1 MNRTP
6 PGEAVEKDTSTAG
19 SHRGPA
25 ARPAPRGPARPPP
38 PGPAPSPPARR
49 RPRCPAA
56 PSRRRAQPIRAAAA
70 FSQPMGEA
78 RGWRPRPPPRQAPP
92 TPCEAAGR
100 WRMAEGGSEHLDGF
114 GLLCAVDSAPYP
126 RFWHVCGCAMR
137 LWWRVP
143 PTREVLSGK
152 DNLTGFPKE
161 DVETNP
167 ELAGSPQ
174 TQIIHRRAPCEH
186 FFNTGRLGAVAAS
199 LGSLVVKNASP
210 ASNLL
215 QP

>member
-25 ARPAPRGPARPPP
+25 ARPAPHGPARPPP

-49 RPRCPAA
+49 RPRCPTA

-92 TPCEAAGR
+92 APCEAAGR
-100 WRMAEGGSEHLDGF
+100 WRMAALSI
-114 GLLCAVDSAPYP
+114 
-126 RFWHVCGCAMR
+126 WM
-137 LWWRVP
+137 
-143 PTREVLSGK
+143 VLSCSVRWTQPRIPDFGTSVVVPRGPGGVCHPLVRCCLERRISWAFQRRTLR
-152 DNLTGFPKE
+152 LTPSSRDHPKLRSYIE
-161 DVETNP
+161 EHRANTSST
-167 ELAGSPQ
+167 LAG
-174 TQIIHRRAPCEH
+174 
-186 FFNTGRLGAVAAS
+186 LGLWLRPWGAWW
-199 LGSLVVKNASP
+199 
-210 ASNLL
+210 
-215 QP
+215 